1 MRREHE
7 SGSLCKVSYKN
18 IPEHYTLGFIVARL
32 VDTDL
37 WYYGVYET
45 QERAEEVAAE
55 LGNGVVMLAI

>member
-1 MRREHE
+1 M
-7 SGSLCKVSYKN
+7 GSQVVYSKLIIHN

-32 VDTDL
+32 VETDL

-55 LGNGVVMLAI
+55 LGNGVVLLAI

>member
-1 MRREHE
+1 MNQVVYAK
-7 SGSLCKVSYKN
+7 LVIKN

-32 VDTDL
+32 VETDL